1 MGWNFRLIWT
11 GKEEEKLSLFA
22 DNMIL
27 YTGSPKK
34 LRTVRHWQKKLK
46 TTQTDGK
53 VYHLLYQKNSC
64 FNEHAAQSN
73 VQIRYNPYQNTKGIF
88 HKTRTNNLKI
98 CLEIQT
104 TLNSQNNLEK
114 EQSWRYHTLWLQ
126 TILQS

>member
-53 VYHLLYQKNSC
+53 VYHVHGFEECIIYIIIGFIYIMKWWS
-64 FNEHAAQSN
+64 
-73 VQIRYNPYQNTKGIF
+73 
-88 HKTRTNNLKI
+88 
-98 CLEIQT
+98 
-104 TLNSQNNLEK
+104 
-114 EQSWRYHTLWLQ
+114 
-126 TILQS
+126 